1 MSVKMDVVL
10 NHLDKEGN
18 VKSTFSKPCDSFN
31 YNFMRYIANSF
42 GAAAL
47 FNVIDTGNVSRAIS
61 HAGLLNIITA
71 SGVTTTG
78 IRLGTNGTTSTP
90 ADYNLGA
97 LIANGLGDGVLA
109 YGGVIAPTVDVVGNV
124 IRLHIKRTFIN
135 AGATG
140 ITVRELDLVSS
151 AGGFNVQYLRDSI
164 PDQVI
169 PSLDGVAVEII
180 IQVTV

>member
-1 MSVKMDVVL
+1 MSVKMDLVL
-10 NHLDKEGN
+10 EHLDKDGN
-18 VKSTFSKPCDSFN
+18 VQSTFSKPCDSFN

-47 FNVIDTGNVSRAIS
+47 FNVIDTGNVSRAIN
-61 HAGLLNIITA
+61 HAGILNIITA
-71 SGVTTTG
+71 SGVATNG
-78 IRLGTNGTTSTP
+78 IRLGTTGTTAAP
-90 ADYNLGA
+90 ADYNLLA
-97 LIANGLGDGVLA
+97 LIANGLGDGLLA
-109 YGGVIAPTVDVVGNV
+109 YGGVIAPTVDVVGNT

-135 AGATG
+135 AGSVA
-140 ITVRELDLVSS
+140 ITVRELDLVSNT
-151 AGGFNVQYLRDSI
+151 GGFNVEYLRDNI